1 MITDTDGR
9 PRVRIELDPT
19 AETPL
24 YQQLHDRVIDA
35 VARGE
40 LRAGDALVSVR
51 QLAVRFGINTATV
64 VKAYDALRQEGIVR
78 TSRRSGSVIARDP
91 DSGPADE
98 RFVAGWSA
106 RLSALIAE
114 GIAHGVPQTELEAR
128 TAAIATSFA
137 QARAAAPGPDA
148 ASVREQRGNTP

>member
-1 MITDTDGR
+1 M
-9 PRVRIELDPT
+9 RIELDPT

-40 LRAGDALVSVR
+40 LREGDALVSVR
-51 QLAVRFGINTATV
+51 QLAVRFGINAATV
-64 VKAYDALRQEGIVR
+64 VKAYDALRHEGIVR

-91 DSGPADE
+91 ESGPPDE
-98 RFVAGWSA
+98 RFLADWSA

-114 GIAHGVPQTELEAR
+114 GIAHGVERSELESR
-128 TAAIATSFA
+128 TSAIAWLFD
-137 QARAAAPGPDA
+137 QAREQHEAADRPLAAPPAGDTK
-148 ASVREQRGNTP
+148 GNTP

>member
-1 MITDTDGR
+1 M
-9 PRVRIELDPT
+9 RIQIDPT

-51 QLAVRFGINTATV
+51 QLAVRFGINVATV

-91 DSGPADE
+91 ESGPPE
-98 RFVAGWSA
+98 EQFLTGWTE
-106 RLSALIAE
+106 RLSALVAE
-114 GIAHGVPQTELEAR
+114 GIAHGVSPSDLGAR
-128 TAAIATSFA
+128 TAAIAMSFA
-137 QARAAAPGPDA
+137 QAREHGPDREHDA
-148 ASVREQRGNTP
+148 AREQKGNTP

>member
-1 MITDTDGR
+1 M
-9 PRVRIELDPT
+9 RIEIDPT

-40 LRAGDALVSVR
+40 LRAGDALLSVR
-51 QLAVRFGINTATV
+51 QVAVRFGINVATV

-78 TSRRSGSVIARDP
+78 TSRRSGSVIARDA

-98 RFVAGWSA
+98 QFLTAWHE
-106 RLSALIAE
+106 RLSAVIAE
-114 GIAHGVPQTELEAR
+114 GVAHGVPQAELEAR
-128 TAAIATSFA
+128 AARISTAFA
-137 QARAAAPGPDA
+137 EARADNPPGD
-148 ASVREQRGNTP
+148 RKGNTP